1 MFEKLLLCTDFSE
14 YATKIS
20 SCVPSL
26 PGIQEIVLLHVF
38 DATRQHI
45 QGWIYN
51 PQIENAKIRLEEQKK
66 HLESLGV
73 QVKVRLDVI
82 TSGNVPGGIVS
93 AAEEENVSLIV
104 MGARGEGV
112 LERTI
117 LGSVA
122 RTVLHTTNHHTLIL
136 NDNVVE
142 SMKAGSGT
150 ECPQI
155 LSKVIFPTDFTQP
168 SDAALDILKG
178 MKGMG
183 TLVLIHVIT
192 EGQTAEEIKKLR
204 EETQQRLNTLTG
216 DLATQGITTIS
227 HMRFGDPV
235 EEILRCAK
243 EEEASL
249 IFLSSHGTGW
259 LHALLQGEKSIEV
272 VIHAKRPV
280 LVVRVNPDLS

>member
-20 SCVPSL
+20 SCVPTL

-51 PQIENAKIRLEEQKK
+51 SQIENAKIRLEEQKK
-66 HLESLGV
+66 YLESFGV

-112 LERTI
+112 LERTF
-117 LGSVA
+117 LGSVGRA
-122 RTVLHTTNHHTLIL
+122 VLRSTNHHTLIL
-136 NDNVVE
+136 NDSVVE
-142 SMKAGSGT
+142 SMQEGSGT
-150 ECPQI
+150 VCPQI

-178 MKGMG
+178 MKGIG

-192 EGQTAEEIKKLR
+192 GGQTAEEIKKLE

-216 DLATQGITTIS
+216 DLATQGITATF

-235 EEILRCAK
+235 DEILRCAK

-272 VIHAKRPV
+272 VILAKRPV
-280 LVVRVNPDLS
+280 LVVRVNLDLS

>member
-1 MFEKLLLCTDFSE
+1 MLRVNIYRDGYTTLRSKMPKS
-14 YATKIS
+14 
-20 SCVPSL
+20 
-26 PGIQEIVLLHVF
+26 
-38 DATRQHI
+38 
-45 QGWIYN
+45 GWRN
-51 PQIENAKIRLEEQKK
+51 KKRNLKVSGCRLKY
-66 HLESLGV
+66 
-73 QVKVRLDVI
+73 RLDVI

-104 MGARGEGV
+104 IGARGEGV

-136 NDNVVE
+136 NDSVVE
-142 SMKAGSGT
+142 SMKEGSGT
-150 ECPQI
+150 VCPQI
-155 LSKVIFPTDFTQP
+155 LSKVIFPTDFTEP

-178 MKGMG
+178 MKGIG

-192 EGQTAEEIKKLR
+192 GGQTAEEIKKLG

-216 DLATQGITTIS
+216 DLATHGITAIS

-243 EEEASL
+243 EEEVSL

>member
-20 SCVPSL
+20 SCVPAL
-26 PGIQEIVLLHVF
+26 PGMQEIVLLHVF

-45 QGWIYN
+45 QGWTYN

-66 HLESLGV
+66 HLESFGL
-73 QVKVRLDVI
+73 QVEVRLDVI
-82 TSGNVPGGIVS
+82 TSGDVPGGIVS
-93 AAEEENVSLIV
+93 AADEENVSLIV

-112 LERTI
+112 IERTF

-122 RTVLHTTNHHTLIL
+122 RAVLRSTNHHSLIL
-136 NDNVVE
+136 NDSVVE
-142 SMKAGSGT
+142 SMKEGIGT
-150 ECPQI
+150 ICPQI

-178 MKGMG
+178 MNGIG

-192 EGQTAEEIKKLR
+192 EGQTAEEIKKLG
-204 EETQQRLNTLTG
+204 EETQQRLNALTG
-216 DLATQGITTIS
+216 DLATKGVNAIS

-280 LVVRVNPDLS
+280 LVVRVNSDLS